1 MTSFDDLLS
10 QVPIQQ
16 IADKLGVDEAT
27 ATDAV
32 HKALPALLGG
42 LQAKAGNPQSEQ
54 SVQGLVDQHQ
64 DEELLTGGVDIHQ
77 VDVGNGEKIVDDVF
91 GSDKNTVI
99 NALGATGGGAG
110 GNDLIAKV
118 LPMLAPIVMAYLSKQ
133 MLGGRGAAAESTAA
147 STAPAGSA
155 SGGLGDLLGGL
166 LGGAGKSGG
175 IGGVLSEA
183 LGKNAGGAIGS
194 VLGGLFGKR

>member
-1 MTSFDDLLS
+1 MSSFDDLLS
-10 QVPIQQ
+10 QVPIAQ

-42 LQAKAGNPQSEQ
+42 LQAKAGNSQSEQ

-64 DEELLTGGVDIHQ
+64 DDELLSGGVDMHQ
-77 VDVGNGEKIVDDVF
+77 VDVGSGEKIVDDVF

-99 NALGATGGGAG
+99 NALGATGDGAG

-118 LPMLAPIVMAYLSKQ
+118 LPMLAPIVMAYLSRQ
-133 MLGGRGAAAESTAA
+133 MLGGKGATAGTAEPAAA
-147 STAPAGSA
+147 G
-155 SGGLGDLLGGL
+155 GGLGDLLGGL

-175 IGGVLSEA
+175 IGGALSEA
-183 LGKNAGGAIGS
+183 LGKNAGSTIGN